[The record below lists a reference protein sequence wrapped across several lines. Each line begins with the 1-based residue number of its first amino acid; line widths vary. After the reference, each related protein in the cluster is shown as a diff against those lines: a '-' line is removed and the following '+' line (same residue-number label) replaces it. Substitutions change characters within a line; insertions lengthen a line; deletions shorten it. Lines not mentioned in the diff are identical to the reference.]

1 MDLFGL
7 YEGIGMDTP
16 NKEAVICGRFI
27 KKVSQMD
34 GTQLAHFLRDYSFEG
49 FNVSLTFHIP
59 FTTDFINTFLR
70 DTKRDGQTI
79 RIESAGKQTESE
91 RTAMV
96 DAIRQCLAPYKGGDG
111 G

>member
-34 GTQLAHFLRDYSFEG
+34 GTLPAGLFVRGLQRVANLSYPVHNG
-49 FNVSLTFHIP
+49 FYQHL
-59 FTTDFINTFLR
+59 
-70 DTKRDGQTI
+70 
-79 RIESAGKQTESE
+79 SA
-91 RTAMV
+91 
-96 DAIRQCLAPYKGGDG
+96 
-111 G
+111 